1 MNKFILIG
9 VIFILGGCYTTH
21 TSVYSS
27 YDLIPRERVER
38 QPEYLYENRPYLL
51 LNNNLSVGFYS
62 TAGRSLSPTFESCEE
77 SKSNS
82 LTMIVLTVKNFKI
95 DLSKT
100 TILSDGN
107 FFRIT
112 GYKTYGS
119 DQYVSVL
126 DVPMLKLNKM
136 DSSVSDFV
144 SKFKINPVGTKSIS
158 SEQMTGVKLM
168 FDGYFSCGEN
178 SYEMT
183 LHVFNEVENSKIP
196 YKIYF
201 FPWKSHLTPH

>member
-1 MNKFILIG
+1 MNNFILI
-9 VIFILGGCYTTH
+9 VFIFLLGGCYTTY

-38 QPEYLYENRPYLL
+38 QPNYLYEDRPYLL

-62 TAGRSLSPTFESCEE
+62 TAGRSLSPNFESCGE

-82 LTMIVLTVKNFKI
+82 LTMIVLADKKFKI
-95 DLSKT
+95 DLIRT

-107 FFRIT
+107 AYRVT
-112 GYKTYGS
+112 SYKTYDS

-126 DVPMLKLNKM
+126 DVPMLNLNKM
-136 DSSVSDFV
+136 GSSVSEFV
-144 SKFKINPVGTKSIS
+144 SKFKIDPVGTKSIS

-183 LHVFNEVENSKIP
+183 LHVLNKVENSKTP